1 MRQISDVG
9 ISLTYNWTMAKIGY
23 IMVAPHYEYLEADRK
38 WMQDYGCVNIF
49 EEDEAYE
56 KTRPQWKQLMTSL
69 ERGDELVVAKFS
81 NALRGSRELAMFL
94 EVCRIKVIRVISIH
108 DRIDSK
114 DELFPDTKSSDV
126 LEMFGSL
133 PEEVLVQ
140 RKAAAH
146 RVRLKQKRITA
157 PPVLISTPA
166 TKRLQREQT
175 VINMYAAGYSIEDIW
190 HASGFKSRSSVFRI
204 LNKHGIPLNRGKH
217 VGPIKKWSERKT
229 PIIKDDKE

>member
-1 MRQISDVG
+1 
-9 ISLTYNWTMAKIGY
+9 MAKIGY
-23 IMVAPHYEYLEADRK
+23 IMVAPHYEHLDADRK
-38 WMQDYGCVNIF
+38 WMQDFGCVSIF

-114 DELFPDTKSSDV
+114 DELFPDTRPSDV

-133 PEEVLVQ
+133 PEEVLVL

-146 RVRLKQKRITA
+146 MVRLKQKRITA
-157 PPVLISTPA
+157 PPVLVSTPG

-175 VINMYAAGYSIEDIW
+175 VINMYTAGYSIEDIW

-217 VGPIKKWSERKT
+217 VGPIKKWHERKN
-229 PIIKDDKE
+229 PIVREDTE